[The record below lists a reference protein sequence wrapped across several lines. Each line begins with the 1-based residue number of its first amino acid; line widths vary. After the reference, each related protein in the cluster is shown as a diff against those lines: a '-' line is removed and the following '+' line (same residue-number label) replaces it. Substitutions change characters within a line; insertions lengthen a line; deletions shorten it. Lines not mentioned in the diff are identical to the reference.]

1 MTEKKSTL
9 TKPDEGL
16 KLISL
21 RLPKDMIEELEKMM
35 KRTDK
40 MLKFNGNK
48 TKSETTLSDML
59 RFTISRGIQV
69 LRQEIDDAKQSDRT

>member
-1 MTEKKSTL
+1 MTEKKSTPA
-9 TKPDEGL
+9 KPDEGL